1 MLIHVVRPGDT
12 VYNIA
17 RQYDVP
23 MERIIADNE
32 LKTPQML
39 TPGQALIILYP
50 RQVVTVQPGDTLGSL
65 AARYGTT
72 VDQIW
77 QYNPQL
83 GGSDRIVP
91 GQKLVLSYEEPKY
104 GRLAVN
110 GYAYPNIDRAILY
123 KTLPYLTYLSV
134 FSTGFGEDGRV
145 LPFDS
150 RGLPQAARAYG
161 VAPLLVLTTLGQ
173 DGRFSGDRGHTLLQS
188 ATMQENLITSLEQ
201 MLPAQGYAGVDV
213 DFEYLPPEDV
223 QAYADFVAELTRRLN
238 QKNLI
243 VFAALAPKTSAD
255 QRGVLYESHDYNA
268 LGRAA
273 NGVLAM
279 TYEWGHSGSVPMAV
293 APLNQVKRVMDYA
306 VSEIPPSKLF
316 MGVPNYGYDWTLP
329 TVPGSR
335 ARSIGNVQAVDQAV
349 DVGAAIE
356 YAMPQQTPHYNY
368 YRGGQQHEV
377 WFEDARSIR
386 AKLDLASSYGLR
398 GISIWNLMR
407 WFPQL
412 WTVLSTMFAIEKIR

>member
-1 MLIHVVRPGDT
+1 MLIHVVSPGDT

-32 LKTPQML
+32 LSTPQRL
-39 TPGQALIILYP
+39 TPGQALVILYP
-50 RQVVTVQPGDTLGSL
+50 RQVVTVQSGDTLGSL

-83 GGSDRIVP
+83 GGSERIVP

-173 DGRFSGDRGHTLLQS
+173 DGRFSGERGHTLLQS
-188 ATMQENLITSLEQ
+188 AAMQENLITSLLQ

-223 QAYADFVAELTRRLN
+223 QAYADFVAALTRRLN
-238 QKNLI
+238 EKNLI

-279 TYEWGHSGSVPMAV
+279 TYE
-293 APLNQVKRVMDYA
+293 
-306 VSEIPPSKLF
+306 
-316 MGVPNYGYDWTLP
+316 
-329 TVPGSR
+329 
-335 ARSIGNVQAVDQAV
+335 
-349 DVGAAIE
+349 
-356 YAMPQQTPHYNY
+356 
-368 YRGGQQHEV
+368 
-377 WFEDARSIR
+377 
-386 AKLDLASSYGLR
+386 
-398 GISIWNLMR
+398 
-407 WFPQL
+407 
-412 WTVLSTMFAIEKIR
+412 